1 MVEKIAIK
9 QEPQSQ
15 PDEEVRRAYF
25 LRIEEL
31 KGYAVE
37 DEIKFNPASE
47 RDFWEFVESQPANRR
62 ASLVLSNAGNLKA
75 VWKDADAN
83 HLSIQFLGNS
93 QGEYIIF
100 KRRENAS
107 KISRVV
113 GIDSL
118 EGILVQIASFDIVG
132 LVSG

>member
-1 MVEKIAIK
+1 MMNNSAIK
-9 QEPQSQ
+9 QERNLQLNESI
-15 PDEEVRRAYF
+15 RRAYS

-37 DEIKFNPASE
+37 DEIEVNPASE
-47 RDFWEFVESQPANRR
+47 RDFWGFLESLPASRR
-62 ASLVLSNAGNLKA
+62 ASLVLSNVGNLKA

-83 HLSIQFLGNS
+83 QFSIQFLGDG

-100 KRRENAS
+100 KRRQNAS
-107 KISRVV
+107 KISTVV

-118 EGILVQIASFDIVG
+118 QGIQVQMVAFEIVDLVNG
-132 LVSG
+132 